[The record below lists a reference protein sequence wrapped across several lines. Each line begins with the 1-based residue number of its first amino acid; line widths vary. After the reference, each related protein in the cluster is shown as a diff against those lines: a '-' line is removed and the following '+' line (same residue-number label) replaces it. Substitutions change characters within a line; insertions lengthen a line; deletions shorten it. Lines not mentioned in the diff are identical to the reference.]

1 MDKKKILIVEDDQDA
16 LKVLAK
22 TLATEGYSII
32 TADNGSD
39 AIKLA
44 KSEHPDLIVLDI
56 LLPDMD
62 GDDVSMI
69 LKENFETQNIPIIY
83 LTGVFPK
90 REDEEKDGRIVGGH
104 VLIAKPYSLEELLAH
119 MKNLLNGQCV
129 HH

>member
-1 MDKKKILIVEDDQDA
+1 VGEKKILIVEDEKDV

-22 TLATEGYSII
+22 SLGTEGFSII
-32 TADNGSD
+32 TADNGND

-62 GDDVSMI
+62 GDEVSAV
-69 LKENFETQNIPIIY
+69 LKKNFETKNIPVIY
-83 LTGVFPK
+83 LTGMFPK
-90 REDEEKDGRIVGGH
+90 REDEEQQGRVVGGH
-104 VLIAKPYSLEELLAH
+104 VLIAKPYTLEELLAH
-119 MKNLLNGQCV
+119 IERLIHLECV

>member
-1 MDKKKILIVEDDQDA
+1 MGKKILIVEDEQDV

-90 REDEEKDGRIVGGH
+90 REEEEKYGRIVGGH
-104 VLIAKPYSLEELLAH
+104 VLIAKPYSLEELLVH
-119 MKNLLNGQCV
+119 MEKLLNGQCV

>member
-1 MDKKKILIVEDDQDA
+1 MDKKKILIVDDEEDA

-22 TLATEGYSII
+22 TLGTEGYSII

-62 GDDVSMI
+62 GDEVSAV
-69 LKENFETQNIPIIY
+69 LKENFETKNIPVIY
-83 LTGVFPK
+83 LTAVFPK
-90 REDEEKDGRIVGGH
+90 REDEEQQGRIVGGH
-104 VLIAKPYSLEELLAH
+104 VLIAKPYSIQELSAH
-119 MKNLLNGQCV
+119 IEKLLNRQCV
-129 HH
+129 HR

>member
-22 TLATEGYSII
+22 SLTVEGYSII

-44 KSEHPDLIVLDI
+44 KSEHPDLIVLDL
-56 LLPDMD
+56 LLPDID
-62 GDDVSMI
+62 GEEVSAV
-69 LKENFETQNIPIIY
+69 LKEDFETQNIPVIY

-104 VLIAKPYSLEELLAH
+104 VLIAKPYSLEELLTH
-119 MKNLLNGQCV
+119 MKKLLNGQCV
-129 HH
+129 HY